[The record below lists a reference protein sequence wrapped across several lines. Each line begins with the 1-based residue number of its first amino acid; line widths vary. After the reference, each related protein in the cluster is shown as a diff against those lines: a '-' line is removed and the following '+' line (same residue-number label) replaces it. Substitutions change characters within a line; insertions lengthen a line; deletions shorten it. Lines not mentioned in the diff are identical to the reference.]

1 MSLHSGE
8 IVELAVRRKGI
19 CISELSRRMHV
30 NRRSIYN
37 WFQQKNLPPPNIR
50 KIGLVIRHD
59 FSKEFP
65 EYFVPADFAISE
77 QSDLFINNNCCN
89 GADRINNWQKKYQTL
104 LNDFNSYLRSIEFNE
119 LADEGAD
126 KPRDDFK

>member
-1 MSLHSGE
+1 MEKHNGQITE
-8 IVELAVRRKGI
+8 YIVRKNGYNISDLARALQI
-19 CISELSRRMHV
+19 
-30 NRRSIYN
+30 NRRSCYN

-65 EYFVPADFAISE
+65 EYFVPADFVILE

-126 KPRDDFK
+126 KPRDEFK